1 MYKHGFARVAA
12 ASPELRV
19 ADCPYNADRILDVI
33 RQAAERQVEYLVLPE
48 LCLTGYTCADL
59 FLQRQ
64 LLDGALDAL
73 RRITEGTAG
82 HSLIVIVGLPVDI
95 KGRLFNCAAVL
106 QNGRILGLVPKTCIP
121 GYSEFYEPRWFA
133 AAEELEADELLIGG
147 VPVPVGNDL
156 MFVSEENN
164 NLAFGVEICEDLWVP
179 APPSSLLAQAGAV
192 LLFNPSA
199 SNELV
204 GKADYRRQLV
214 SSQSASCV
222 AAYVYA
228 ASNTG
233 ESTTDVVFG
242 GHSLI
247 AENGQMLAESERF
260 THESRLIE
268 ADIDIPRLQYSRMVM
283 GTFRAGRG
291 SRGYRTVRF
300 RDPAGA
306 LPNGRKLARKI
317 DPSPFVPGNPQVRD
331 ERCQEI
337 LAIQTSGLMKR
348 VRHIGSKQLVI
359 GISGGLDST
368 LAFLV
373 AVRAMQRL
381 GRPASDV
388 LAVTMPGFGTT
399 NRTYDNAV
407 GLIKALGAT
416 LRVVDIKAACLQH
429 FADIGHDP
437 EQHDLTYENVQARER
452 TQILM
457 DLANKNGGI
466 VVGTGDLSELALGW
480 CTYNGDHMSMYG
492 VNGGIPKTLI
502 QYVVKW
508 YADHEADETARGY
521 LESIIATGISP
532 ELLPPSPTG
541 EIVQLTEDI
550 LGPYVVHDFFLY
562 HMLRTG
568 AGPSKILYLAE
579 EAFGKGYAREQL
591 IGWLKVFYTRFFTQ
605 QFKRSCLPDGPK
617 VGTVSLSPR
626 GDWRMPSDASAA
638 LWLREVEELSG
649 AAASDAA
656 R

>member
-1 MYKHGFARVAA
+1 MQNFGFARVAA

-19 ADCPYNADRILDVI
+19 ADCAFNAEQIIEVI
-33 RQAAERQVEYLVLPE
+33 TQADKKQVEYLVLPE
-48 LCLTGYTCADL
+48 LCITGYTCADL
-59 FLQRQ
+59 FLQPTLQ
-64 LLDGALDAL
+64 AAAMEALLKISAATKGRD
-73 RRITEGTAG
+73 
-82 HSLIVIVGLPVDI
+82 LIVIAGLPVSV
-95 KGRLFNCAAVL
+95 KSRLFNCAAVM
-106 QNGRILGLVPKTCIP
+106 QHGNILGLVVKTCIP

-133 AAEELEADELLIGG
+133 GAEELEVTELRIDGAA
-147 VPVPVGNDL
+147 VPIGNDL
-156 MFVSEENN
+156 IFTSEGDG
-164 NLAFGVEICEDLWVP
+164 NLSFGVEICEDLWVP
-179 APPSSLLAQAGAV
+179 VPPSSLLAQAGAT

-222 AAYVYA
+222 AGYVYA
-228 ASNTG
+228 GCNTG

-260 THESRLIE
+260 THESRIIV
-268 ADIDIPRLQYSRMVM
+268 ADIDVPRIQYSRTVM
-283 GTFRAGRG
+283 GTFRAGKGGRN
-291 SRGYRTVRF
+291 YREVLYAP
-300 RDPAGA
+300 PAGKHSDRELIRSMA
-306 LPNGRKLARKI
+306 VN
-317 DPSPFVPGNPQVRD
+317 PFVPGNPQQRD
-331 ERCQEI
+331 ERCREI
-337 LAIQTSGLMKR
+337 LSIQTSGLMKR
-348 VRHIGSKQLVI
+348 IRHIGTKQAVI

-368 LAFLV
+368 LALLV
-373 AVRAMQRL
+373 AVRAMELL

-407 GLIKALGAT
+407 GLINALGAS
-416 LRVVDIKAACLQH
+416 LKVVDIKASCLQH
-429 FADIGHDP
+429 FEDIGHDKDV
-437 EQHDLTYENVQARER
+437 HDLTYENVQARER

-480 CTYNGDHMSMYG
+480 CTYNGDHMSMYA
-492 VNGGIPKTLI
+492 VNSGIPKTLI
-502 QYVVKW
+502 QYVVAW
-508 YADHEADETARGY
+508 YADNEADDTVNKLLY
-521 LESIIATGISP
+521 SIIDTGISP
-532 ELLPPSPTG
+532 ELLPPSATG

-562 HMLRTG
+562 YMLRTG
-568 AGPSKILYLAE
+568 ASPAKIFYLARH
-579 EAFGKGYAREQL
+579 AFGDTYTKEQL
-591 IGWLKVFYTRFFTQ
+591 TDWLRVFIKRFFTQ

-638 LWLREVEELSG
+638 LWLREAEAL
-649 AAASDAA
+649 
-656 R
+656 

>member
-1 MYKHGFARVAA
+1 MQNFGFARVAA

-19 ADCPYNADRILDVI
+19 ADCAFNAEQIIEVI
-33 RQAAERQVEYLVLPE
+33 TQADKKLVEYLVLPE
-48 LCLTGYTCADL
+48 LCITGYTCADL
-59 FLQRQ
+59 FLQPALQ
-64 LLDGALDAL
+64 AAAMEALLKISAATKG
-73 RRITEGTAG
+73 REM
-82 HSLIVIVGLPVDI
+82 IVIAGLPVSI
-95 KGRLFNCAAVL
+95 KSRLFNCAAVI
-106 QNGRILGLVPKTCIP
+106 QHGNILGLVVKTCIP

-133 AAEELEADELLIGG
+133 GAEELEVAELRIDGAA
-147 VPVPVGNDL
+147 VPIGNDL
-156 MFVSEENN
+156 IFTSEEDG
-164 NLAFGVEICEDLWVP
+164 NLSFGVEICEDLWVP
-179 APPSSLLAQAGAV
+179 VPPSSLLAQAGAT

-222 AAYVYA
+222 AGYVYA
-228 ASNTG
+228 GCNTG

-260 THESRLIE
+260 IHESRIII
-268 ADIDIPRLQYSRMVM
+268 ADIDVPRIQYSRTVM
-283 GTFRAGRG
+283 GTFRAGKGGRN
-291 SRGYRTVRF
+291 YREVLF
-300 RDPAGA
+300 ASPAGKHK
-306 LPNGRKLARKI
+306 GRELVR
-317 DPSPFVPGNPQVRD
+317 SMTVNPFVPGNPQQRD
-331 ERCQEI
+331 DRCREI
-337 LAIQTSGLMKR
+337 LSIQTSGLMKR
-348 VRHIGSKQLVI
+348 IRHIGTKQAVI

-368 LAFLV
+368 LALLV
-373 AVRAMQRL
+373 AVRAMELL

-407 GLIKALGAT
+407 GLINALGAT
-416 LRVVDIKAACLQH
+416 LKVVDIKASCLQH
-429 FADIGHDP
+429 FEDIGHDKDV
-437 EQHDLTYENVQARER
+437 HDLTYENVQARER

-480 CTYNGDHMSMYG
+480 CTYNGDHMSMYA
-492 VNGGIPKTLI
+492 VNSGIPKTLI
-502 QYVVKW
+502 QYVVAW
-508 YADHEADETARGY
+508 YADNEADDTVHKLLY
-521 LESIIATGISP
+521 SIIDTGISP
-532 ELLPPSPTG
+532 ELLPPSATG

-562 HMLRTG
+562 YMLRTG
-568 AGPSKILYLAE
+568 ASPAKIYYLASH
-579 EAFGKGYAREQL
+579 AFGDTYSKEQL
-591 IGWLKVFYTRFFTQ
+591 ADWLRVFIRRFFTQ

-638 LWLREVEELSG
+638 LWLREVEDL
-649 AAASDAA
+649 
-656 R
+656 

>member
-1 MYKHGFARVAA
+1 MQHYGFARVAA
-12 ASPELRV
+12 ASPELKV
-19 ADCPYNADRILDVI
+19 ADCDFNTAKIIEAIQDASKA
-33 RQAAERQVEYLVLPE
+33 QAEYLILPE
-48 LCLTGYTCADL
+48 LCITGYTCGDL
-59 FLQRQ
+59 FMQRT
-64 LLDGALDAL
+64 LLDAAKASLFQIAAA
-73 RRITEGTAG
+73 TEG
-82 HSLIVIVGLPVDI
+82 HSLIVVLGLPLDI
-95 KGRLFNCAAVL
+95 RGRLFNCAAVI
-106 QNGRILGLVPKTCIP
+106 QNGDILGLVPKSCIP

-133 AAEELEADELLIGG
+133 AAEELETDTLVLKGKTVPIGSDLIFACRDDDNLL
-147 VPVPVGNDL
+147 
-156 MFVSEENN
+156 
-164 NLAFGVEICEDLWVP
+164 FGVEICEDLWVP
-179 APPSSLLAQAGAV
+179 IPPSSRLAQAGAV

-214 SSQSASCV
+214 SGQSASCV

-228 ASNTG
+228 GSNTG
-233 ESTTDVVFG
+233 ESSTDVVFG

-247 AENGQMLAESERF
+247 AENGLILAESERF
-260 THESRLIE
+260 THETRLTV
-268 ADIDIPRLQYSRMVM
+268 ADIDIPKLHYSRTVM

-291 SRGYRTVRF
+291 AGDYRVIGFTH
-300 RDPAGA
+300 PASEA
-306 LPNGRKLARKI
+306 VEPRKLARYVA
-317 DPSPFVPGNPQVRD
+317 PNPFVPGNPFLRD

-337 LAIQTSGLMKR
+337 LSIQTSGLMKR
-348 VRHIGSKQLVI
+348 IRHIGIKQAVI

-368 LAFLV
+368 LALLV

-407 GLIKALGAT
+407 GLIKALGASMM
-416 LRVVDIKAACLQH
+416 VVDIKAACLQH
-429 FADIGHDP
+429 FADIGHDKDV
-437 EQHDLTYENVQARER
+437 HDLTYENVQARER

-466 VVGTGDLSELALGW
+466 VIGTGDLSELALGW

-502 QYVVKW
+502 KFVVQW
-508 YADHEADETARGY
+508 YADHEADDAAKGF
-521 LESIIATGISP
+521 LHDIIATGISP

-541 EIVQLTEDI
+541 EIAQLTENI
-550 LGPYVVHDFFLY
+550 LGPYDVHDFYLY
-562 HMLRTG
+562 YMLRTG
-568 AGPSKILYLAE
+568 APPAKILYLAE
-579 EAFGKGYAREQL
+579 HAFAGVFTREQL
-591 IGWLKVFYTRFFTQ
+591 VSWMRVFYGRFFSQ

-638 LWLREVEELSG
+638 LWLKEVEAL
-649 AAASDAA
+649 
-656 R
+656 

>member
-1 MYKHGFARVAA
+1 MDKHGFARVAA

-19 ADCPYNADRILDVI
+19 ADCQYNAVKILEAI
-33 RQAAERQVEYLVLPE
+33 EEAEREQVEYLVLPE
-48 LCLTGYTCADL
+48 LCITGYTCADL

-64 LLDGALDAL
+64 LLVGALEAL
-73 RRITEGTAG
+73 QTITAGTAG
-82 HSLIVIVGLPVDI
+82 KSLIVIVGLPVDI

-106 QNGRILGLVPKTCIP
+106 QNGGILGLVPKSCIP

-133 AAEELEADELLIGG
+133 EAEELEASTVRIG
-147 VPVPVGNDL
+147 VADIPVGADL
-156 MFVSEENN
+156 LFVSEEND
-164 NLAFGVEICEDLWVP
+164 NLVFGVEICEDLWVP
-179 APPSSLLAQAGAV
+179 VPPSSLLAQAGAV

-214 SSQSASCV
+214 TSQSAACV

-228 ASNTG
+228 ACNAG
-233 ESTTDVVFG
+233 ESSTDLVFG
-242 GHSLI
+242 GHSII
-247 AENGQMLAESERF
+247 AENGGLLAESERF
-260 THESRLIE
+260 THETRLIF
-268 ADIDIPRLQYSRMVM
+268 ADVDIPRLQHSRRIM
-283 GTFRAGRG
+283 GTFRAGKG
-291 SRGYRTVRF
+291 GRGYRTIRF
-300 RDPAGA
+300 RDPGAA
-306 LPNGRKLARKI
+306 LPTERPLARKV
-317 DPSPFVPGNPQVRD
+317 DPSPFVPSNPALRD
-331 ERCQEI
+331 ERCEEI

-348 VRHIGSKQLVI
+348 VRHIGVKQLVI

-373 AVRAMQRL
+373 AVRAMERL

-399 NRTYDNAV
+399 SRTYDNAV
-407 GLIKALGAT
+407 GLIGALGAS
-416 LRVVDIKAACLQH
+416 LKVVDIKASCLQH

-437 EQHDLTYENVQARER
+437 EVHDLTYENVQARER

-508 YADHEADETARGY
+508 YADHEADETARKY
-521 LESIIATGISP
+521 LLSIIDTGISP

-568 AGPSKILYLAE
+568 AGPSKILYLAQ

-591 IGWLKVFYTRFFTQ
+591 VGWLKVFYTRFFTQ

-626 GDWRMPSDASAA
+626 GDWRMPSDASAT
-638 LWLREVEELSG
+638 LWLREIEQLQQATE
-649 AAASDAA
+649 
-656 R
+656 